1 MRHLDRELK
10 RMQNFIAEKKIKL
23 MHMPTQNQT
32 VDMMTKSFTPAI
44 FLHLKTDIS
53 SDSYTQ
59 TRRSLFRR
67 RTSSIASQ
75 SLSRRRYCTSYAR
88 RSVSAILDQKEHSS
102 LLHYNLHYESKST
115 LIEHTST

>member
-1 MRHLDRELK
+1 MRYLDRELK
-10 RMQNFIAEKKIKL
+10 WMQNFVAEKKIKL

-32 VDMMTKSFTPAI
+32 ADMMTKALTPAM
-44 FLHLKTDIS
+44 FLHLRTNIS

-75 SLSRRRYCTSYAR
+75 
-88 RSVSAILDQKEHSS
+88 K
-102 LLHYNLHYESKST
+102 
-115 LIEHTST
+115 LI

>member
-10 RMQNFIAEKKIKL
+10 WMQNFVAEKKIKL

-32 VDMMTKSFTPAI
+32 ADMLTKASTPAI
-44 FLHLKTDIS
+44 FPHLRTDIS

-75 SLSRRRYCTSYAR
+75 SLSRRSLFRLEGTALLTR
-88 RSVSAILDQKEHSS
+88 GGVSVLF
-102 LLHYNLHYESKST
+102 
-115 LIEHTST
+115 